1 MYDARTDSI
10 TRHFKTA
17 EWRMRFPLFPPL
29 PAFLE
34 TKACT
39 LRFWCS
45 LAELFELSVTN
56 ARQVAQR
63 PYEYMLDVW
72 ALRSLSATVQIMA
85 VLNAACVCF
94 VL

>member
-1 MYDARTDSI
+1 
-10 TRHFKTA
+10 
-17 EWRMRFPLFPPL
+17 MRFPLFAPL

-39 LRFWCS
+39 LRFWCY

-85 VLNAACVCF
+85 F
-94 VL
+94 VLCCFFVMAGKQQLQNALDETETIDR